1 MLNFLK
7 NLLIIF
13 ILASII
19 YHQGVIQLKNNTQEF
34 FPLKQSSSCN
44 NVNAITDIMFGEG
57 ENQTL
62 EGKYALA
69 NFLVSEAIKN
79 DRTLCEELSYKM
91 PGGALKYSSMY
102 KNLKEL
108 KQKRISSYKQ
118 IQYEANYYWQ
128 NKHYLNYVTMLKF
141 NHYITLTLAK
151 NNPPSWFKYYIV
163 DYKIIGDHVFVNLDF
178 RNKERVKQTGK
189 YLSNYN
195 KLVSNLI
202 L

>member
-7 NLLIIF
+7 NLFIIF
-13 ILASII
+13 MLASFII
-19 YHQGVIQLKNNTQEF
+19 YYQNTLQLKNTTQEF
-34 FPLKQSSSCN
+34 FPLKQSSYCN
-44 NVNAITDIMFGEG
+44 NIEAVTDIMFGEG

-69 NFLVSEAIKN
+69 NFLVSEAIKSN
-79 DRTLCEELSYKM
+79 RTLCEELSYKM

-102 KNLKEL
+102 KNLNRL
-108 KQKRISSYKQ
+108 KQKRLTSYKQ
-118 IQYEANYYWQ
+118 IQQEANYYWQ
-128 NKHYLNYVTMLKF
+128 TKQYLNYITMLKF

-178 RNKERVKQTGK
+178 KNKEQIKQSGK
-189 YLSNYN
+189 YLSNYRS
-195 KLVSNLI
+195 LVME
-202 L
+202 